1 MDESKRH
8 RNDGIR
14 KRCDCPRRSWGK
26 CPHDWHF
33 SFKWGETHW
42 RFSLDVEIGSRIQS
56 KDKAR
61 EHADSL
67 RSEIRAGTFVRVKD
81 RAKTAPA
88 AQPDGL
94 TFTAYGAIFHA
105 QCPKLRGKNKGKAR
119 DEHDASMLRTL
130 QAAPGADA
138 QPLGPRPV
146 GSITQADVE
155 AAIASLRGRG
165 RSASH
170 LNKLRV
176 LIALLGRWGAKKG
189 YLSRTWIVEVDAESS
204 LGRDRGAKRDRRV
217 ETAERE
223 SLMRHASP
231 FLQRLIVAAVQT
243 CNREGEVLNLQW
255 ADVSLTRMEFTVRDT
270 KNGKARTLPIS
281 PALKALLEM
290 LRDDPAGQRRPAD
303 HYVFGN
309 AIGGKA
315 TFPRKTWEATVL
327 RAHGITPE
335 WSHNHKLTSAC
346 RAELRRINL
355 HFHDL
360 RHEGASLLLEGGWP
374 LHHIQLMLGHATL
387 AQTAEYLNVARMG
400 LQDSMRRF
408 GTLPTPGLHSVA
420 PEAEAEQPPP
430 CNEPRP
436 NGGTVVVN

>member
-1 MDESKRH
+1 MAERN

-42 RFSLDVEIGSRIQS
+42 RFSLDVEIGSRIKS

-67 RSEIRAGTFVRVKD
+67 RSEIRAGTFVRIKD

-94 TFTAYGAIFHA
+94 TFTAYGAIFHT

-130 QAAPGADA
+130 AAAPGADGT
-138 QPLGPRPV
+138 PLAGRTL

-155 AAIASLRGRG
+155 AAIGSLRGRG

-176 LIALLGRWGAKKG
+176 LAALLGRWGAKKG
-189 YLSRTWIVEVDAESS
+189 YLAKSWIVEVDDESS
-204 LGRDRGAKRDRRV
+204 LTRERGTKRQRRV
-217 ETAERE
+217 EVDERTA
-223 SLMRHASP
+223 LQRHASP
-231 FLQRLIVAAVQT
+231 FLQRMMIAAVET
-243 CNREGEVLNLQW
+243 CNREGELLNLQW
-255 ADVSLTRMEFTVRDT
+255 GDVSLTRMEFTVRDT
-270 KNGKARTLPIS
+270 KNGKPRTLPIS
-281 PALKALLEM
+281 PAFKALLDM
-290 LRDDPAGQRRPAD
+290 VRDDPAGQRRRPD

-309 AIGGKA
+309 PVGEKM

-327 RAHGITPE
+327 KAHGVTPV
-335 WSHNHKLTSAC
+335 WTHGHKLSPESREA
-346 RAELRRINL
+346 LRRIDLN
-355 HFHDL
+355 FHDL
-360 RHEGASLLLEGGWP
+360 RHEGGSLLLENGWP
-374 LHHIQLMLGHATL
+374 LHHIQQMLGHATL
-387 AQTAEYLNVARMG
+387 AQTAEYLNVSKTG

-408 GTLPTPGLHSVA
+408 GTLPTPTLHSVA
-420 PEAEAEQPPP
+420 PEASSEQPPP
-430 CNEPRP
+430 SNAETP
-436 NGGTVVVN
+436 NGVAVVVN